1 MMNSKDM
8 MAIFLAGANA
18 SVIRKRAD
26 GYMAFGHF
34 MDLYLSEPSSAI
46 AYFEKAVDC
55 GTTHIAGILE
65 MAENIRFDELS
76 DETKEFIRTRVGCII
91 LNAFRTWIGSPDD
104 DDNVETD
111 FPLLEKYF
119 N

>member
-18 SVIRKRAD
+18 SVIRKRD
-26 GYMAFGHF
+26 YMAFGHF
-34 MDLYLSEPSSAI
+34 MDLYLSEPSSAV

-55 GTTHIAGILE
+55 GTAHIAEILE
-65 MAENIRFDELS
+65 MAENIRFDEIS
-76 DETKEFIRTRVGCII
+76 EDAKEFIRTRVGCVI
-91 LNAFRTWIGSPDD
+91 LNAFRIWIGSPDD
-104 DDNVETD
+104 ENDENFEID